1 MPRGE
6 RPLDAG
12 DPRILKFA
20 AELRRLRQRAG
31 RPTYRQLAE
40 RAHYSVTTLSGAA
53 SGKGLPTLAVT
64 LAYVRA
70 CDGDEAQWERVWH
83 ELAAEVGADGPM
95 PGADADR
102 PEGPAPYVG
111 LAAYQA
117 SDTEWFF
124 GRERLVDELVRRLR
138 GQRLLMVIGASGSGK
153 SSLLR
158 AGLVPR
164 LPAGAAAVVFTPGAR
179 PMEECAVRLGAA
191 ADLTPGRLYQELMDD
206 PANLGRVVRQIGAR
220 SDAAADDGV
229 DGDGAARAD
238 RADGE
243 VVLVVDQFEELF
255 THCAAGERDHFINVL
270 LTAATADG
278 SRCRVVLGVRADFYA
293 HCTRHPGLVAAM
305 RDAQVPVGPMGLEEL
320 RRAVVQ
326 PAVRAGLTVE
336 GALLATLAAQALG
349 QAGVLP
355 LLSHALLETWRRR
368 RGNAL
373 TLEAYRATG
382 GLEGA
387 LARTAERFYTELSDE
402 RRELARQ
409 VFIRLT
415 ALGEGTEDTRRR
427 VPLREVGRLGS
438 GSGLGTGSGL
448 RAERSAGRT
457 VINLRAGGGWSRS
470 SPRPLRGAAPHRTS
484 PDPLSPDPGPGLD
497 PGPGS
502 GLDPGPDPGSG
513 SRTGQ
518 DMAGDVGVVLESAAR
533 TRLVTLD
540 KDRVELTHE
549 ALIRCWPRLHGWL
562 TEDRERL
569 RVLRQ
574 LTEAARTWEALG
586 RDPDALFRGVRLAMA
601 REAGDQVLSGEE
613 RAFLDASA
621 AAEHAESARG
631 RRRARRM
638 RRLTALLAVLLSV
651 AVAAAGLALHA
662 RDELTRERNEVLARE
677 VALEAV
683 ALRQTRP
690 ALATQLGVAADRLS
704 SSATTRDALLGVT
717 AASLLGHEQAVSA
730 LALRPDGRLLATAGY
745 DYTVRLWDLADPFRP
760 VEVAEFQGGPD
771 IMTAVAFSPDGRR
784 LATGGR
790 DRTVRLWDVSRPRRP
805 APVRVLTG
813 HTDIVFSVA
822 FSPDGRTL
830 ASGSYDHTVRLWDMT
845 SPSAARGPAVL
856 RGHRLNVKPIAFSPD
871 GRVLASGSDDRTVR
885 LWDVTRPRRP
895 SRLGVL
901 AGHRDFVDAVAF
913 SPDGRTLASGS
924 DDRSIRLWNI
934 ADPRRPRQGAVL
946 TGHTDVVSSV
956 AFSPDGRLLAS
967 GSTDRT
973 ARLWDV
979 TATAPPRPRSELTGH
994 LGAVNAV
1001 AFRPGEGTPVLVT
1014 GSSDHTAQVWRT
1026 DWSTARKAACERARP
1041 TITTAEWSRRLPG
1054 IPYSPPCDH

>member
-6 RPLDAG
+6 RPLEAG
-12 DPRILKFA
+12 DARIVKFA
-20 AELRRLRQRAG
+20 AELRQLRQRAG

-40 RAHYSVTTLSGAA
+40 RAHYSVSTLSGAA

-70 CDGDEAQWERVWH
+70 CDGDEAEWERAWH
-83 ELAAEVGADGPM
+83 ALAAEVGADGPA
-95 PGADADR
+95 PDADR
-102 PEGPAPYVG
+102 PDSPAPYVG

-138 GQRLLMVIGASGSGK
+138 GQRLMLVIGASGSGK

-164 LPAGAAAVVFTPGAR
+164 LPAGATAVVFTPGAR

-191 ADLTPGRLYQELMDD
+191 ADITPGRLYQELVDD
-206 PANLGRVVRQIGAR
+206 PANLGRVARQISAR
-220 SDAAADDGV
+220 SDAG
-229 DGDGAARAD
+229 DGDE
-238 RADGE
+238 ADGE

-255 THCAAGERDHFINVL
+255 THCAPGERDHFITAL

-293 HCTRHPGLVAAM
+293 HCTRHPDLVAAM

-336 GALLATLAAQALG
+336 GSLLATLAAQALG

-387 LARTAERFYTELSDE
+387 LARTAEEFYAELSDE

-409 VFIRLT
+409 VFVRLT

-427 VPLREVGRLGS
+427 VPLGELAHLG
-438 GSGLGTGSGL
+438 
-448 RAERSAGRT
+448 
-457 VINLRAGGGWSRS
+457 V
-470 SPRPLRGAAPHRTS
+470 PAP
-484 PDPLSPDPGPGLD
+484 
-497 PGPGS
+497 
-502 GLDPGPDPGSG
+502 PGPDSERVQGTGPGP
-513 SRTGQ
+513 GQ
-518 DMAGDVGVVLESAAR
+518 DMAEDVGAVLESAAR
-533 TRLVTLD
+533 ARLLTLD

-574 LTEAARTWEALG
+574 LTEAARTWESLG
-586 RDPDALFRGVRLAMA
+586 RDPDALFRGARLALV

-613 RAFLDASA
+613 HAFLDASA
-621 AAEHAESARG
+621 AAERAESARG

-651 AVAAAGLALHA
+651 AVAAAGLALRA
-662 RDELTRERNEVLARE
+662 RDELTRERNTVLARE

-683 ALRQTRP
+683 ALRQARP

-730 LALRPDGRLLATAGY
+730 LAFRPDGRMLATVGY
-745 DYTVRLWDLADPFRP
+745 DYTVRLWDLTVPFRP
-760 VEVAEFQGGPD
+760 VAVAEFQGGPD

-790 DRTVRLWDVSRPRRP
+790 DRTVRLWDVSHPRRP
-805 APVRVLTG
+805 AQLRVLRG

-830 ASGSYDHTVRLWDMT
+830 ASGSYDHTVRLWDTT
-845 SPSAARGPAVL
+845 SVSAASRPVVL

-871 GRVLASGSDDRTVR
+871 GRLLASGSDDRTVR
-885 LWDVTRPRRP
+885 LWDVTSPRRP
-895 SRLGVL
+895 RQLGVL
-901 AGHRDFVDAVAF
+901 AGHRDFVDAVTF
-913 SPDGRTLASGS
+913 SPDGRTVASGS
-924 DDRSIRLWNI
+924 DDRAIRLWNI
-934 ADPRRPRQGAVL
+934 ADPRRPRVSAVL

-1001 AFRPGEGTPVLVT
+1001 AFRPGEGAPVLVT

-1026 DWSTARKAACERARP
+1026 DWSTAREAACQRARP
-1041 TITTAEWSRRLPG
+1041 VITAAEWKRRLPG
-1054 IPYSPPCDH
+1054 IPYNPPCGR